1 MNRHSGIGMTSQRTR
16 LRMVERLR
24 DQGIRD
30 EAVLAALAEVP
41 RHIFVDEALAH
52 RAYEDIALPIGFGQ
66 TISNPWA
73 VARMLELMRAGQPLT
88 KVLEIGT
95 GCGYQAALL
104 SRLAREVYSIERL
117 SPLLM
122 KARVKLRELHVTNV
136 RLKHADGALGLKDA
150 APFDGILMAAAAP
163 AVPDA
168 LLEQLAPVGRLVLPV
183 GTREQHLVLIER
195 SAQGFVHTTLDSVR
209 FVPLLPGA
217 AR

>member
-1 MNRHSGIGMTSQRTR
+1 
-16 LRMVERLR
+16 MVERLR

-30 EAVLAALAEVP
+30 ETVLAALAEVP

-52 RAYEDIALPIGFGQ
+52 RGYEDIALPIGFGQ
-66 TISNPWA
+66 TISNPWV
-73 VARMLELMRAGQPLT
+73 VARMLELTRAGQPLG

-104 SRLAREVYSIERL
+104 SRLAREVYSVERL

-122 KARVKLRELHVTNV
+122 KARVKLRELNIVNV
-136 RLKHADGALGLKDA
+136 RLKHADGALGLKDV
-150 APFDGILMAAAAP
+150 APFDAILMAAAAP

-168 LLEQLAPVGRLVLPV
+168 LLEQLAPGGRLVLPV
-183 GTREQHLVLIER
+183 GTREQHLVLIEHGP
-195 SAQGFVHTTLDSVR
+195 QGFVQTGLDSVR